1 MAAKTCKIAGFWWQ
15 GFWGRTGGH
24 LIMRSANRWLL
35 WGVFR
40 IYVGEIC
47 FKRVRSTVT
56 LYRKTFFSG
65 CRPATWPSPG

>member
-40 IYVGEIC
+40 IYVGEIGQEGGIP
-47 FKRVRSTVT
+47 TVT
-56 LYRKTFFSG
+56 EYDALG
-65 CRPATWPSPG
+65 G

>member
-40 IYVGEIC
+40 IYVGEIDQEGGIP
-47 FKRVRSTVT
+47 TVT
-56 LYRKTFFSG
+56 EYDALGS
-65 CRPATWPSPG
+65 